1 MVTIV
6 SPFVFGEFVAQRH
19 KAGLCVDALELINAA
34 PNLAFGII
42 CLWFVFQIHKE
53 RVSENARYALS
64 LEKINELYIQLLEK
78 AVTAIANNAN
88 QSNHNGELLS
98 KLLGECAA
106 IRQEIGRLHDGFAQ
120 LVRNSA
126 KRDTGNRRGASGGAG
141 TD

>member
-1 MVTIV
+1 
-6 SPFVFGEFVAQRH
+6 
-19 KAGLCVDALELINAA
+19 VDVIELINAA

-42 CLWFVFQIHKE
+42 CLWFLYQIHKE

-88 QSNHNGELLS
+88 QSQNNGEVIT
-98 KLLGECAA
+98 KLLAECAA
-106 IRQEIGRLHDGFAQ
+106 IRQEIGGLRDSFTKF
-120 LVRNSA
+120 VRDSARRDKPNS
-126 KRDTGNRRGASGGAG
+126 RDSSSGAG